1 MFCKVDC
8 QLELEGK
15 RTVLRERNV
24 TEARGGKEER
34 EQEFLVRTFLNS
46 LRVNCPV
53 SSAEFPIRPPN
64 EMHRY
69 LGYHSL
75 CLNIVGNFWDN
86 VST

>member
-46 LRVNCPV
+46 LRVVPHLVLSLLLNSLSGHQMKCT
-53 SSAEFPIRPPN
+53 ST
-64 EMHRY
+64 
-69 LGYHSL
+69 LGTIL
-75 CLNIVGNFWDN
+75 CV
-86 VST
+86 